1 MGLQT
6 SFGDAKGACNLHVIQ
21 EDYTNIILHCFIHIV
36 FTHILHIYDQ
46 YYNRRRSKFFPE
58 A

>member
-6 SFGDAKGACNLHVIQ
+6 PFGDAKKTCNLHVMQ
-21 EDYTNIILHCFIHIV
+21 KDYINIILHCFIHTV
-36 FTHILHIYDQ
+36 FTHMLHIYDQ
-46 YYNRRRSKFFPE
+46 YYYRRRSKFFPE